1 MTQLDVSAFEYF
13 LPILSFLVVFFVSF
27 FAISKSKI
35 IENKFTESLL
45 SFIIAIVFVAVT
57 PLRNFVL
64 TIIPWFAVVL
74 VGAFLIFTLG
84 GFLGK
89 DALPKG
95 AGKAFVWIL
104 AVVFIVTAFF
114 VFSYYIIPYL
124 PGYTGLSG
132 NPGNP
137 VVLRGLSLLY
147 SPKVAGAL
155 LVLGIGAL
163 VSWIVV
169 KAK

>member
-64 TIIPWFAVVL
+64 TIIPWFAVVFW
-74 VGAFLIFTLG
+74 VHF
-84 GFLGK
+84 
-89 DALPKG
+89 
-95 AGKAFVWIL
+95 
-104 AVVFIVTAFF
+104 
-114 VFSYYIIPYL
+114 
-124 PGYTGLSG
+124 
-132 NPGNP
+132 
-137 VVLRGLSLLY
+137 
-147 SPKVAGAL
+147 
-155 LVLGIGAL
+155 
-163 VSWIVV
+163 
-169 KAK
+169 